1 MILTKINIDELKLA
15 ETDIT
20 RSVFAMLP
28 PELKDVVKDHAQ
40 RQFNLKC

>member
-20 RSVFAMLP
+20 RSVYAMLP
-28 PELKDVVKDHAQ
+28 QKLKDVVKDHAQ
-40 RQFNLKC
+40 RQFNLKR